1 MNKLHSMTPVAALL
15 ALSVTGTTVQ
25 AAENQAAPAST
36 PHQMSK
42 AKDGKCGEAKCGAA
56 KKAAEHKKAADAK
69 CGAAKKQQMQNVVAI
84 TKSSIGKWAVP
95 ALLMCPQ
102 CEVFYAEHSRC
113 WAWFTT

>member
-69 CGAAKKQQMQNVVAI
+69 CGAAKKTAKAKCGSN
-84 TKSSIGKWAVP
+84 
-95 ALLMCPQ
+95 
-102 CEVFYAEHSRC
+102 H
-113 WAWFTT
+113 